1 MGAAFAESIATQ
13 PSNTEFI
20 NFVREKFDQAAK
32 DWSHHQTSG
41 RLFAASS
48 SASAPREACL
58 CNLKSIHERGSNS
71 HEHLTERS
79 QTAVSVRLKK

>member
-20 NFVREKFDQAAK
+20 NFVREKFDQTANEGEARR
-32 DWSHHQTSG
+32 WSHHQTSG

-71 HEHLTERS
+71 HEHL
-79 QTAVSVRLKK
+79 